1 MKRYETFTACVVQP
15 VVSFAYHRE
24 DLRTNLARHLQTIDG
39 VARRFGGWSPLK
51 LVAFPEF
58 FLQGFTTRPDIDLDY
73 YQREILISIPGPET
87 DALAER
93 ARRHQIF
100 ILGCALEAD
109 PRFPEC
115 FFNCAFLISPDG
127 EIVHKYRKTIPAI
140 HAEMAMS
147 PHDLLDRYMEICGG
161 GKTVLETLFPVTDT
175 AIGRIGTFI
184 CMDGHFPEVTRAL
197 ALQGAEILIRPT
209 AFPEPLVSE
218 PNNIWELQNRVRA
231 HENMAYVLA
240 PNTGGLLTDELP
252 GAFTP
257 GDSMIVDYN
266 GLVVARAPYPGETI
280 VSAEI
285 NMQGL
290 RGRRQDPRRNFL
302 TQLRTEIFD
311 GMYREPIYPAN
322 RYSSTP
328 LTQRAEVARR
338 DTRDIV
344 KLFVQKGT
352 FIEPSSG

>member
-1 MKRYETFTACVVQP
+1 MEAYRTYTACLIQP
-15 VVSFAYHRE
+15 VVRWVYRRDEIRA
-24 DLRTNLARHLQTIDG
+24 NLDRYVAMIDG

-51 LVAFPEF
+51 LVALPEF

-73 YQREILISIPGPET
+73 YRKEILISIPGPET
-87 DALAER
+87 DALSSL
-93 ARRHQIF
+93 ARRLGIY
-100 ILGCALEAD
+100 ILGCALEDD

-115 FFNCAFLISPDG
+115 FFNCAFVISSEG
-127 EIVHKYRKTIPAI
+127 EVVHKYRKAIPAI

-147 PHDLLDRYMEICGG
+147 PHDLLDRYMEVYGA
-161 GKTVLETLFPVTDT
+161 GKSVMQTIFPVTDT

-197 ALQGAEILIRPT
+197 ALQGAEILVRPT
-209 AFPEPLVSE
+209 AFPEPLVSA
-218 PNNIWELQNRVRA
+218 PNNIWELQNRLRA

-240 PNTGGLLTDELP
+240 PNTGGLLTEELP
-252 GAFTP
+252 GSFTP

-285 NMQGL
+285 NLQGL

-302 TQLRTEIFD
+302 TQLRTELFD
-311 GMYREPIYPAN
+311 DMYRQPIYPAN
-322 RYSSTP
+322 RYATQH
-328 LTQRAEVARR
+328 LTKRSEVTSR

-344 KLFVQKGT
+344 ALFVQRGI
-352 FIEPSSG
+352 FARPGA

>member
-1 MKRYETFTACVVQP
+1 METLSTFTACLVQP
-15 VVSFAYHRE
+15 VIRWIYRRDEIRS
-24 DLRTNLARHLQTIDG
+24 NLDRYLNLVDG
-39 VARRFGGWSPLK
+39 IARRFGGWSPLK

-58 FLQGFTTRPDIDLDY
+58 FLQGFTTRRDIDLAY
-73 YQREILISIPGPET
+73 YQKEILISLPGPET
-87 DALAER
+87 DALAAQ
-93 ARRHQIF
+93 ARRHGIY

-109 PRFPEC
+109 PSFPEC

-127 EIVHKYRKTIPAI
+127 ELVHKYRKAIPAI

-147 PHDLLDRYMEICGG
+147 PHDLLERYMEVYGT
-161 GKTVLETLFPVTDT
+161 GKSIVETIFPVTET
-175 AIGRIGTFI
+175 AIGRVGTFI

-197 ALQGAEILIRPT
+197 ALQGAELLIRPT
-209 AFPEPLVSE
+209 AFPEPLVSA
-218 PNNIWELQNRVRA
+218 PNNIWELQNRLRA

-240 PNTGGLLTDELP
+240 PNTGGQLTDELP

-266 GLVVARAPYPGETI
+266 GLVLARAPYPGETV

-285 NMQGL
+285 NLEGL

-302 TQLRTEIFD
+302 TQLRTELFD
-311 GMYREPIYPAN
+311 GLYRQPIYPAN
-322 RYSSTP
+322 RYASVP
-328 LTQRAEVARR
+328 LTQRSEVAAR

-344 KLFVQKGT
+344 DLFVQRSIFARPRT
-352 FIEPSSG
+352 